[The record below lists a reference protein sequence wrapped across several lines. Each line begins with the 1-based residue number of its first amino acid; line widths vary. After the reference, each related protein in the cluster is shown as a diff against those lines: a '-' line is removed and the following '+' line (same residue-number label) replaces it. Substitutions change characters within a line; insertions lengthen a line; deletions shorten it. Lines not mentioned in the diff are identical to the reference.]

1 MHYVGQR
8 TGFAEGT
15 VNGPEHAPILKRE
28 DLLAKVQ
35 KRFGASPL
43 WEVAQALEDA
53 IADRAVRV
61 ADLEKFVRRTLDALP
76 SSFGRRFAFD
86 AAMIQDIADGWS
98 SQALQLSQMILPVF
112 GKGWAYSRQPMHPH
126 RQPTR
131 FVELIHLPGDDSLSD
146 VKLLSYPWLCHE
158 LGHLV
163 LSHRESTFED
173 SFGATLQVALAAIGS
188 GADGESGQPDKAA
201 LRETE
206 KCWAPAPSP
215 DHAEDWANECAAD
228 VVALWTCG
236 PAFIAS
242 MERTVANGEV
252 DPYSIEAP
260 HPPYEV
266 RLSAVV
272 RGARLLGWA
281 QAIPGIEAIARRWKK
296 GRGKVNLPP
305 HYACLTH
312 PTLIEG
318 AVWAA
323 LRSCQTLRLP
333 LCTAAVVDAV
343 GKGAGATAEPDF
355 GTDLLLAA
363 RLTHDSKGP
372 EAYEAWQTQTV
383 TELAE
388 QVTLDQP

>member
-1 MHYVGQR
+1 MHALKQ
-8 TGFAEGT
+8 T
-15 VNGPEHAPILKRE
+15 PESKRE
-28 DLLAKVQ
+28 NLLAEVR

-43 WEVAQALEDA
+43 WEVAQELENA
-53 IADRAVRV
+53 IADRTVRI
-61 ADLEKFVRRTLDALP
+61 ANLETFVRRTLDALP
-76 SSFGRRFAFD
+76 NSFGRRFAFD
-86 AAMIQDIADGWS
+86 AAMIQEIAETWS
-98 SQALQLSQMILPVF
+98 SQVLQLSQMILPVV
-112 GKGWAYSRQPMHPH
+112 GQGWAYSRQPMHPH
-126 RQPTR
+126 RQPTH
-131 FVELIHLPGDDSLSD
+131 FVELIHLPGNDDLGD

-163 LSHRESTFED
+163 LSHRESTFSD
-173 SFGATLQVALAAIGS
+173 SFGATLQLALAAIGS
-188 GADGESGQPDKAA
+188 GADDASGQPAKPA

-206 KCWAPAPSP
+206 KCWAPAPNP
-215 DHAEDWANECAAD
+215 DHPEDWANECAAD

-242 MERTVANGEV
+242 MERTVANDAV

-272 RGARLLGWA
+272 RGGRLLGWT
-281 QAIPGIEAIARRWKK
+281 QAIAGLDAIARRWKK
-296 GRGKVNLPP
+296 GRGKANLPP

-323 LRSCQTLRLP
+323 LRSCKTLRLP
-333 LCTAAVVDAV
+333 LCTSAVVDAV
-343 GKGAGATAEPDF
+343 RKGIGATAEPDF

-363 RLTHDSKGP
+363 RLTHDSRGR

-383 TELAE
+383 AELAE